1 MLIATL
7 MIDVYCVNVGTKY
20 TRDFDKKLK
29 DSIAEHFTLEHKFTC
44 LTDKPEKE
52 YDIPITHPE
61 LRGVFHKLSLFQ
73 YTGNCLFFDLD
84 ILINDNID
92 FLASEFDRL
101 TLVNSSP
108 WKQESLK
115 EPLKFRITQNTLVN
129 SSIMR
134 WTDERNVFEKFM
146 KHRDLYVR
154 LYSGIDRFIYNEE
167 IKYKYFVGDAISSW
181 QEGVKHN
188 TILLHNQKYV

>member
-1 MLIATL
+1 

-20 TRDFDKKLK
+20 NRDFDQKLK
-29 DSIAEHFTLEHKFTC
+29 ESVAKHLTLEHTFTC

-52 YDIPITHPE
+52 YDMAVTHPE

-73 YTGNCLFFDLD
+73 FTGDCLFFDLD

-92 FLASEFDRL
+92 FLASDFNSL
-101 TLVNSSP
+101 TVINSSP
-108 WKQESLK
+108 WKQQSLK
-115 EPLKFRITQNTLVN
+115 EPLKFRLTQNTLIN

-134 WTDERNVFEKFM
+134 WTDQRKVFERFI

-154 LYSGIDRFIYNEE
+154 LYSGIDRYIYNEGVS
-167 IKYKYFVGDAISSW
+167 YKTFMGDQISSW
-181 QEGVKHN
+181 QEGTKHN
-188 TILLHNQKYV
+188 TIMLHNQKYV